1 MNNLDFREGVAFS
14 MILGVLCA
22 LAVTNVEI
30 TPNQRIM
37 SWLVFV
43 VISGVCMNITGLK
56 LWKVFISTMLPAM
69 TLILSL
75 LFILMLSYINGNPI
89 IGSVGELNLEEAQS
103 KTGMGMVSMLT
114 VFHVI
119 LLLMTMV
126 GVTIVTQSGEMVRKL
141 MRTVLS
147 LDPKDI
153 GKKEKVFNSIL
164 RISLTLTA
172 LVSIFG

>member
-1 MNNLDFREGVAFS
+1 MNNLDLREGIAFS

-22 LAVTNVEI
+22 LAVTNVDI

-43 VISGVCMNITGLK
+43 VTSGACINIAGLK
-56 LWKVFISTMLPAM
+56 IWKVIVTTILPAM
-69 TLILSL
+69 TLILGL
-75 LFILMLSYINGNPI
+75 LFIFVLSYLDGNPI
-89 IGSVGELNLEEAQS
+89 IGSAGKLNLEEAQL
-103 KTGMGMVSMLT
+103 KTGMGMFSMLA
-114 VFHVI
+114 VFHAV
-119 LLLMTMV
+119 LLLL
-126 GVTIVTQSGEMVRKL
+126 TILGLTVATQSGEVIRKII
-141 MRTVLS
+141 RTVLS

-164 RISLTLTA
+164 RISLTLAA